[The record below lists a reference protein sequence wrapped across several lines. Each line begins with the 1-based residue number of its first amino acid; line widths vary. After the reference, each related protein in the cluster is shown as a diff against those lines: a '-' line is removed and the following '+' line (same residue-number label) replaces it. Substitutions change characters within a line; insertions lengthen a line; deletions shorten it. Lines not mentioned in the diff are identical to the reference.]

1 MDYNIKLNREK
12 ISLQEKYISEVKQN
26 KDKLVEEKTLLIS
39 SNEEEVFNR
48 NLENNKLNQEKDKS
62 EATEIADKD
71 KVVST
76 MSKLN
81 NLKSTLREK
90 KNSNAKMVEF
100 FENNDICPTCEQTL
114 DNSEEMIALK
124 EKR

>member
-1 MDYNIKLNREK
+1 MV
-12 ISLQEKYISEVKQN
+12 S
-26 KDKLVEEKTLLIS
+26 
-39 SNEEEVFNR
+39 
-48 NLENNKLNQEKDKS
+48 
-62 EATEIADKD
+62 EIADKD

-100 FENNDICPTCEQTL
+100 FENNDDL
-114 DNSEEMIALK
+114 SHM
-124 EKR
+124 

>member
-1 MDYNIKLNREK
+1 M
-12 ISLQEKYISEVKQN
+12 
-26 KDKLVEEKTLLIS
+26 
-39 SNEEEVFNR
+39 FNR
-48 NLENNKLNQEKDKS
+48 NLENDKLNQEKDKWI
-62 EATEIADKD
+62 TEIADKD

-124 EKR
+124 EKEVSKFSTALKERGQDY